1 MSKSSR
7 LPGIAA
13 LLFATGS
20 WGALFL
26 VTKPALAQVD
36 AFWFTLVRYSLSA
49 SLLLLLIAPRGLS
62 PWRKLRTHYGALA
75 FRGTA
80 GFGVFSVLLLI
91 GLAHSAPSHGAV
103 IMATAPLTTQLM
115 RWAFD
120 GVRPAVRTL
129 LTAALALVGV
139 AVVSGVFTG
148 GAAVTTATLVGDLT
162 MLLSSIGWIV
172 YTRGATRFPGLDVIE
187 YTALTVIAS
196 WPVLLGGAIVATL
209 LGVASWPGLDR
220 VVSVAPELAY
230 VGFVSSALAV
240 LAFNFGVRTQ
250 GTVTATAFFNFVPV
264 SALLIGIVLGHVPT
278 VNEIVGTAM
287 VIAALLLHT
296 LGSAPATRAV
306 TTPQARGP
314 SRAAA

>member
-1 MSKSSR
+1 MSKSFR

-49 SLLLLLIAPRGLS
+49 SLLLLLIAPRGLA
-62 PWRKLRTHYGALA
+62 PWRKLRAHYSDLA

-80 GFGVFSVLLLI
+80 GFGFFSILLLV
-91 GLAHSAPSHGAV
+91 GLAQSAPSHGAV

-115 RWAFD
+115 RWALD
-120 GVRPAVRTL
+120 GARPALATL
-129 LTAALALVGV
+129 LTAALALAGV
-139 AVVSGVFTG
+139 IVVSGVLSG
-148 GAAVTTATLVGDLT
+148 GPAVTAATVAGDLT

-172 YTRGATRFPGLDVIE
+172 YTRGATRFPGLDVLE
-187 YTALTVIAS
+187 YTAMTVVAS
-196 WPVLLGGAIVATL
+196 WPVLLGGVLLATF
-209 LGVASWPGLDR
+209 LGAADWPGLDHIALA
-220 VVSVAPELAY
+220 APELAY
-230 VGFVSSALAV
+230 VGFVSSAAAV

-278 VNEIVGTAM
+278 VSELVGTAM

-296 LGSAPATRAV
+296 LGGAT
-306 TTPQARGP
+306 
-314 SRAAA
+314 AAAKPVTASRDERSAAAA